1 MTAMSE
7 ETLRRQ
13 LYESY
18 KNRARI
24 YHLIFDELCR
34 ELGAEQAEAVLKR
47 AIYRRGVEI
56 GAAKF
61 GRFAP
66 DDLAGLKAAFLD
78 GIPDG
83 GRMFQPE
90 VLRSDGETLD
100 IKFHG
105 CPLREAWQESGLP
118 DAEVAALCRIA
129 ARIDNGTFE
138 GAGFEFAADTWQP
151 GGEGCCCLH
160 VRRKR

>member
-1 MTAMSE
+1 MSE

-24 YHLIFDELCR
+24 YHLIFEELR
-34 ELGAEQAEAVLKR
+34 KELGAEQAEAVLKR

-56 GAAKF
+56 GTAKYAA
-61 GRFAP
+61 FAP

-78 GIPDG
+78 GIPDA

-90 VLRSDGETLD
+90 VLRATPTRWTSSSTPARSARRG
-100 IKFHG
+100 KSRACRRPRSPHFV
-105 CPLREAWQESGLP
+105 ALP
-118 DAEVAALCRIA
+118 RGSTTARLKRRFPVPRPTPGSPA
-129 ARIDNGTFE
+129 AR
-138 GAGFEFAADTWQP
+138 
-151 GGEGCCCLH
+151 CCRLH
-160 VRRKR
+160 IRRKQ